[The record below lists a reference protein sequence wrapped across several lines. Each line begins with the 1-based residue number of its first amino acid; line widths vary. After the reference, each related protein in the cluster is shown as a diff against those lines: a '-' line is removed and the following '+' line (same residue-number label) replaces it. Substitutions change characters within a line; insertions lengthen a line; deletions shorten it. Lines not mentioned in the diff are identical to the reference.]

1 MRTLSKGWNRFIFV
15 VSVVFVLFQI
25 YTSGFGVFNDAFQ
38 RSIHMSFILLLCF
51 ITKPAYKKQRK
62 DKVPVIDIVLTV
74 IGVAACMYIAIFN
87 DTYTWKPLVW
97 RSNLDI
103 FFAFA
108 IVILVLE
115 SGRRC
120 IGNVFIV
127 LFVVFLLY
135 AMFGQVFP
143 GMWGHKNFKLL
154 DIMQYTYHTNTGVWG
169 SMTGLA
175 ANLLAIF
182 GIFGSMLGESGGAE
196 TFIKIG
202 KKFVGNS
209 IGGSGK
215 VALIGSGLFGMISG
229 QPVANVLATGSFT
242 VPMMKKDGY
251 DNEWTAATVAIGS
264 TGGQIMP
271 PIMGAGAFIMAQLI
285 GVNYADIAKAAIFP
299 ALLYY
304 LGALLAI
311 HFYSKRM
318 NIRTSSIDRKE
329 KIAVKEYISV
339 VIPIGFFLFFIIRNY
354 STTVAACYATVI
366 GLIVYAVT
374 LFLDKENEVSF
385 TTRCG
390 KSASKICVES
400 AKSMISMSTLM
411 ASAQLVIVLINY
423 SGFAIKLSNLIV
435 SIGQNNLFLCLVLAM
450 VVCIV
455 LGMGLPATAAYIIGA
470 SVLAPSLIQL
480 GVATMSAHVFVFYY
494 SALSNITPPVCSAV
508 YVSSNLAQ
516 SKWLKTGFL
525 SCLIALPVFIIP
537 FAFVYCNGM
546 LFLPGSSIGET
557 AFAFASAI
565 IGVLAVALGVSGY
578 LRSSISMVFRVI
590 MIICGILM
598 VTPFVIPSVAA
609 IAVFAVMLGIIF
621 VTGKEENVPA
631 AASIDN
637 NAKE

>member
-1 MRTLSKGWNRFIFV
+1 MRTLSKKWNQFIFV
-15 VSVVFVLFQI
+15 ISVIFVIFQI
-25 YTSGFGVFNDAFQ
+25 YTAGFAVLNDAFQ

-51 ITKPAYKKQRK
+51 ITKPAYKSQRK
-62 DKVPVIDIVLTV
+62 DRVPVIDIILTIV
-74 IGVAACMYIAIFN
+74 GVAACMYIAIN
-87 DTYTWKPLVW
+87 NNTYTWKPLVW
-97 RSNLDI
+97 RSGFDI

-127 LFVVFLLY
+127 MFCVFLIYTL
-135 AMFGQVFP
+135 FGEFFP

-154 DIMQYTYHTNTGVWG
+154 DVMQYTYHTNTGIWG

-182 GIFGSMLGESGGAE
+182 GIFGAMLGESGGAE

-202 KKFVGNS
+202 KKLVGNS
-209 IGGSGK
+209 VGGSGK

-251 DNEWTAATVAIGS
+251 DSEWTAATVAIGS

-304 LGALLAI
+304 LGAVLAI
-311 HFYSKRM
+311 HFYSKKM
-318 NIRTSSIDRKE
+318 NIRTSSIDKKE

-339 VIPIGFFLFFIIRNY
+339 VVPIGLFLYFIINNY
-354 STTVAACYATVI
+354 STTVAACYATVV
-366 GLIVYAVT
+366 GLLVYGIT
-374 LFLDKENEVSF
+374 LSTDKTNEVSF
-385 TTRCG
+385 GKRCG
-390 KSASKICVES
+390 SSFSKICTES

-450 VVCIV
+450 IVCIV

-470 SVLAPSLIQL
+470 AVLAPSLIQL
-480 GVATMSAHVFVFYY
+480 GVATMSAHIFVFYY

-516 SKWLKTGFL
+516 SKWFKTGLL

-546 LFLPGSSIGET
+546 LFLPGSGMGET
-557 AFAFASAI
+557 LFAFVSAGV
-565 IGVLAVALGVSGY
+565 GVLAVSLGVAGY
-578 LRSSISMVFRVI
+578 FISNINIVYRIIMV
-590 MIICGILM
+590 ICGILM
-598 VTPFVIPSVAA
+598 VTPFIIPSIAA
-609 IAVFAVMLGIIF
+609 IAVFAVIMLMSIL
-621 VTGKEENVPA
+621 GKNKTAVAVEKNQ
-631 AASIDN
+631 
-637 NAKE
+637 

>member
-1 MRTLSKGWNRFIFV
+1 MRTLSQGWNKFIFS
-15 VSVVFVLFQI
+15 VSVIFVIFQI
-25 YTSGFGVFNDAFQ
+25 YTAGFGVFNDAFQ

-62 DKVPVIDIVLTV
+62 DRVPVIDLILAG
-74 IGVAACMYIAIFN
+74 IGVASCMYMAFN
-87 DTYTWKPLVW
+87 YSTFTMKPLVW
-97 RSNLDI
+97 LSALDI

-108 IVILVLE
+108 IIILVLE

-120 IGNVFIV
+120 IGNIFVI
-127 LFVVFLLY
+127 LFAVFLVY
-135 AMFGQVFP
+135 AMFGQSFP
-143 GMWGHKNFKLL
+143 GMWGHKNFKLM
-154 DIMQYTYHTNTGVWG
+154 DIVQYTYHTNTGIWG

-182 GIFGSMLGESGGAE
+182 GIFGAMLGESGGAE

-202 KKFVGNS
+202 KKLVGNS
-209 IGGSGK
+209 VGGSGK

-285 GVNYADIAKAAIFP
+285 GVSYADIAKAAIFP

-304 LGALLAI
+304 LGALLAV
-311 HFYSKRM
+311 HYYSKKM
-318 NIRTSSIDRKE
+318 NIRSANVDKRE
-329 KIAVKEYISV
+329 RIAPKEYISV
-339 VIPIGFFLFFIIRNY
+339 VIPIGLFLFFIIRNY

-366 GLIVYAVT
+366 GLIVFAIT
-374 LFLDKENEVSF
+374 LLTDKTSEVPA
-385 TTRCG
+385 
-390 KSASKICVES
+390 KSRFSVSLSKICTES
-400 AKSMISMSTLM
+400 SKSMISMSTLM

-435 SIGQNNLFLCLVLAM
+435 SIGQNNLFLCLILAM
-450 VVCIV
+450 IVCIV

-480 GVATMSAHVFVFYY
+480 GVLTMSAHVFVFYY

-516 SKWLKTGFL
+516 SNWLKTGFL

-546 LFLPGSSIGET
+546 LFLPGSGVTET
-557 AFAFASAI
+557 VFAFVSAM
-565 IGVLAVALGVSGY
+565 IGVFSVSIGVSGY
-578 LRSSISMVFRVI
+578 FKRAIAVPFRVI
-590 MIICGILM
+590 MVICGILM
-598 VTPFVIPSVAA
+598 VTPFFIPSVAA
-609 IAVFAVMLGIIF
+609 IIVFAAVLVISTLYGR
-621 VTGKEENVPA
+621 KEETDVKP
-631 AASIDN
+631 
-637 NAKE
+637 EVV